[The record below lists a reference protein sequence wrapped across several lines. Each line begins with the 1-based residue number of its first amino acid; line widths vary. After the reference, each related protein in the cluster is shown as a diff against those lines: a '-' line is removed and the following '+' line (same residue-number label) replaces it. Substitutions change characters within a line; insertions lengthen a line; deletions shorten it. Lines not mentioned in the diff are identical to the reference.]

1 MPPKRCFFGSGLVP
15 LPARLQIPYFKLKVQ
30 ELLLFFSM
38 LKVKKGSRLDPLHI
52 RQVETIRLVH
62 DQLTGHPEQ
71 RFTIQQL
78 SRQHLMNETTL
89 KTVFKNVYGAP
100 IAAYMKEYRI
110 QQAARLLRETDCSIL
125 EIAQQVGYDNQG
137 KFATAFRSVLHL
149 PPTEYRRQNCRR
161 RAEEVRH

>member
-1 MPPKRCFFGSGLVP
+1 MPGCLQLAGMPPKRCFFGSGLVP

-78 SRQHLMNETTL
+78 SRQHLMNESTL

-110 QQAARLLRETDCSIL
+110 GASAA
-125 EIAQQVGYDNQG
+125 GN
-137 KFATAFRSVLHL
+137 
-149 PPTEYRRQNCRR
+149 
-161 RAEEVRH
+161 